1 MIYIYSHTL
10 QAIHIFDNTF
20 NRVKLLFVYT
30 ENFMLFTTVNNIWNL
45 SRKYYAILVLCEK
58 EKERMFEW
66 KEEIQLFTQQNQAL
80 QGWTE

>member
-10 QAIHIFDNTF
+10 KAIHIFDDTF

-45 SRKYYAILVLCEK
+45 SRKYYAIDIEW
-58 EKERMFEW
+58 ERENEW
-66 KEEIQLFTQQNQAL
+66 KE
-80 QGWTE
+80 